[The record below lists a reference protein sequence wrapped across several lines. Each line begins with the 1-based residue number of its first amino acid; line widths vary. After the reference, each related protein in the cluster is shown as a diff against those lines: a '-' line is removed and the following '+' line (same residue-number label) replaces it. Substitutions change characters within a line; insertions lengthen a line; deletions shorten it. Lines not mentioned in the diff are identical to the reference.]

1 LSDINSS
8 QALKDF
14 ISETEEIIESLSL
27 ALTNLADSVDSGDCD
42 PEVLNGIF
50 RGAHSIKGLAGMFGF
65 DDLSEISHSMES
77 LLDGLRLGKVPFCQ
91 SLVDTLFSALDVLIQ
106 LIDGK
111 SNDENFTIDL
121 SPILTQI
128 SQATEGDV
136 QGEEEPL
143 AGLNID
149 PAILNVLTEYE
160 EHRLLENIR
169 KGRRLNLLRVDFD
182 LATFDQE
189 LAEITQ
195 QLKQQGEVVSTL
207 PSPGD
212 IGERIAFQILFG
224 SELNPVDIELL
235 LGRDDL
241 DIHTYGDDAG
251 GDVDDVAEPES
262 FVLGDPTAIDDPAVP
277 ATQTA
282 TATTAVDSRLPATLE
297 GAESNSSLRSISRT
311 VRVDIDKLD
320 LLMNIVGELVL
331 SKSSIADISD
341 RLKGSG
347 EKELMTELGKATRIL
362 ERRLHEL
369 QKGVMDVRM
378 VPVGQLFEKMTRI
391 VRRVSNEQG
400 KKVDLDIRG
409 ADTELDKLIIEDVSD
424 PLMHII
430 RNAIDHGLEPPQE
443 RRAAGKPEKGLIQLW
458 SSQKGNHVVI
468 EVHDDGRGI
477 DPDKVRRKAIE
488 KGLITDTQVL
498 TEEEIFDLLFLPGFS
513 TRDEVSDLSGRG
525 VGMDVVK
532 NNIAALSG
540 MIEVKSVL
548 GQGTSMIITLPI
560 TLAIIKALVVQVG
573 ETTYAIPI
581 NSVLETLMIDEGAIQ
596 TVEKREVME
605 LRQSTVPLLRLD
617 QVFGLQKAAKEADH
631 RLYVAI
637 VGLAEKRMGFVV
649 DELLGQQD
657 VVIKSLGK
665 ALAFVKGIAGAAE
678 LGNQKTILVLDVA
691 GLMSEALRGE
701 SSIA

>member
-1 LSDINSS
+1 MSDKSSS

-14 ISETEEIIESLSL
+14 ISETEEIIGSLNL
-27 ALTNLADSVDSGDCD
+27 DLVRLADSLDTGDCD
-42 PEVLNGIF
+42 PDVLNGIF

-65 DDLSEISHSMES
+65 DDLSQLSHSMEN
-77 LLDGLRLGKVPFCQ
+77 LLDGLRLGRVPLNQ
-91 SLVDTLFSALDVLIQ
+91 ALVDTLFSALDMLIR

-111 SNDENFTIDL
+111 SSNENFTLDL
-121 SPILTQI
+121 SPVLAQI
-128 SQATEGDV
+128 SRAAEGSAQAAADPYGGLQIE
-136 QGEEEPL
+136 
-143 AGLNID
+143 AG
-149 PAILNVLTEYE
+149 ILNVLTEYE

-169 KGRRLNLLRVDFD
+169 KGRRIHLLRMDFD

-195 QLKQQGEVVSTL
+195 QLKQQGEVISTL
-207 PSPGD
+207 PSVGD
-212 IGERIAFQILFG
+212 VGDRIAFQILFG
-224 SELNPVDIELL
+224 SELDQAVILKQ
-235 LGRDDL
+235 LGRDNL
-241 DIHTYGDDAG
+241 SIRTYGDTPIIAQPVMTDTLQPADHLEAELETHLPTELETVEG
-251 GDVDDVAEPES
+251 G
-262 FVLGDPTAIDDPAVP
+262 
-277 ATQTA
+277 
-282 TATTAVDSRLPATLE
+282 
-297 GAESNSSLRSISRT
+297 SSMRSISRT

-331 SKSSIADISD
+331 SKSAIANLND
-341 RLKGSG
+341 RLRGST
-347 EKELMTELGKATRIL
+347 EKELATELGKATRIL

-391 VRRVSNEQG
+391 VRRIANEQG
-400 KKVDLDIRG
+400 KRVDLDIRG

-430 RNAIDHGLEPPQE
+430 RNAIDHGLESPQE
-443 RRAAGKPEKGLIQLW
+443 RRATGKPEKGLLQLW
-458 SSQKGNHVVI
+458 AAQKGNHVVI

-477 DPDKVRRKAIE
+477 DVARVRRKAIE
-488 KGLITDTQVL
+488 KKLISESQAL
-498 TEEEIFDLLFLPGFS
+498 TEEECYELLFMPGFS

-540 MIEVKSVL
+540 MIGVKSRP

-560 TLAIIKALVVQVG
+560 TLAIIKALIVRVAG
-573 ETTYAIPI
+573 RTYAIPI
-581 NSVLETLMIDEGAIQ
+581 NSVLETLMIDADAIE
-596 TVEKREVME
+596 TVERREVIE
-605 LRQSTVPLLRLD
+605 LRKSTVPLLRLD
-617 QVFGLQKAAKEADH
+617 RVFSLTTGEEDDTR
-631 RLYVAI
+631 RLFVAI

-665 ALAFVKGIAGAAE
+665 ALAFVKGVAGAAE

-701 SSIA
+701 SLLNV

>member
-1 LSDINSS
+1 LSDKSTS

-14 ISETEEIIESLSL
+14 ISETEEIIGSL
-27 ALTNLADSVDSGDCD
+27 NLDLVKMADSLESGDCD
-42 PEVLNGIF
+42 PDVINGIF

-65 DDLSEISHSMES
+65 DDLSRLSHSMEN
-77 LLDGLRLGKVPFCQ
+77 LLDGLRLGKVPFTQ
-91 SLVDTLFSALDVLIQ
+91 FLVDTLFSSLDTLIR

-111 SNDENFTIDL
+111 SNDENFTFDL
-121 SPILTQI
+121 SPILAQI
-128 SQATEGDV
+128 SQATKGKSQTASD
-136 QGEEEPL
+136 PL
-143 AGLNID
+143 SGLEID
-149 PAILNVLTEYE
+149 PGILNVLTEYE

-169 KGRRLNLLRVDFD
+169 KGRRIHLLRMSFD
-182 LATFDQE
+182 LASFDQE

-195 QLKQQGEVVSTL
+195 HLKQQGEVISTL
-207 PSPGD
+207 PSAGD
-212 IGERIAFQILFG
+212 IGARIAFQIMFG
-224 SELNPVDIELL
+224 SELDQADIILL

-241 DIHTYGDDAG
+241 DIHTYGDQTEAP
-251 GDVDDVAEPES
+251 EPET
-262 FVLGDPTAIDDPAVP
+262 FVLEDPVEKSSPVP
-277 ATQTA
+277 EIL
-282 TATTAVDSRLPATLE
+282 LPA
-297 GAESNSSLRSISRT
+297 AVESDDGGSSLRSISRT

-331 SKSSIADISD
+331 SKSSITNISD
-341 RLKGSG
+341 RLKVTG
-347 EKELMTELGKATRIL
+347 EKELATDLAKATRIL

-391 VRRVSNEQG
+391 IRRIANEQG

-430 RNAIDHGLEPPQE
+430 RNAIDHGLESPQE
-443 RRAAGKPEKGLIQLW
+443 RRSAGKPEKGHVQLW
-458 SSQKGNHVVI
+458 ASQKGNHVVV
-468 EVHDDGRGI
+468 EVNDDGRGI
-477 DPDKVRRKAIE
+477 DIAKVRRKAIE
-488 KGLITDTQVL
+488 KGLISESQAM
-498 TEEEIFDLLFLPGFS
+498 TEEECYDLLFMPGFS

-532 NNIAALSG
+532 NNITALSG
-540 MIEVKSVL
+540 MIEVKSQP
-548 GQGTSMIITLPI
+548 GQGTSMVITLPI
-560 TLAIIKALVVQVG
+560 TLAIIKALIVRVHSKI
-573 ETTYAIPI
+573 YAIPI
-581 NSVLETLMIDEGAIQ
+581 NSVLETLMIEPDVIR
-596 TVEKREVME
+596 TVEKREVIE
-605 LRQSTVPLLRLD
+605 LRKSTVPLLRLD
-617 QVFGLQKAAKEADH
+617 QTFGLATPDSDDQH
-631 RLYVAI
+631 LLFIVV

-701 SSIA
+701 SSLNV

>member
-1 LSDINSS
+1 MSDHGSS

-14 ISETEEIIESLSL
+14 ISETEEIIGSLNMDL
-27 ALTNLADSVDSGDCD
+27 VLLADSLDSGDCD

-65 DDLSEISHSMES
+65 DDLSRLSHSMEN
-77 LLDGLRLGKVPFCQ
+77 LLDGLRLGKVPFSQ
-91 SLVDTLFSALDVLIQ
+91 SLVDTLFSSLDVLIK

-111 SNDENFTIDL
+111 SNNESFTLDL
-121 SPILTQI
+121 TGILAQI
-128 SQATEGDV
+128 GLAAEGGTKSSHD
-136 QGEEEPL
+136 PL
-143 AGLNID
+143 AGLQID
-149 PAILNVLTEYE
+149 ASVLNVLTEYE

-169 KGRRLNLLRVDFD
+169 KGRRIHMLRMNFD
-182 LATFDQE
+182 LASFDQE

-195 QLKQQGEVVSTL
+195 QLKQQGEVISTL
-207 PSPGD
+207 PSAGD
-212 IGERIAFQILFG
+212 IGARIAFQILFG
-224 SELNPVDIELL
+224 SELSRVDIEML

-241 DIHTYGDDAG
+241 DINTYGAHDEA
-251 GDVDDVAEPES
+251 AETEG
-262 FVLGDPTAIDDPAVP
+262 FVLEDPVPAVP
-277 ATQTA
+277 QVPGK
-282 TATTAVDSRLPATLE
+282 AVSEVVE
-297 GAESNSSLRSISRT
+297 GADGGSSLRSISRT

-331 SKSSIADISD
+331 SKSMISNIND
-341 RLKGSG
+341 RLKASG
-347 EKELMTELGKATRIL
+347 EKELSVEMGKATRIL

-378 VPVGQLFEKMTRI
+378 VPVGQLFDKMTRI

-400 KKVDLDIRG
+400 KKVDLDIKG

-430 RNAIDHGLEPPQE
+430 RNAIDHGLETPQE
-443 RRAAGKPEKGLIQLW
+443 RQAAGKPEKGLVQLW
-458 SSQKGNHVVI
+458 ASQKGNHVVI

-477 DPDKVRRKAIE
+477 DSDKVRRKAIQ
-488 KGLITDTQVL
+488 KGLISENHML
-498 TEEEIFDLLFLPGFS
+498 TEEETFDLLFMPGFS

-540 MIEVKSVL
+540 MIEVKSSP
-548 GQGTSMIITLPI
+548 GFGSSMIITLPI
-560 TLAIIKALVVQVG
+560 TLAIIKALIVRVG
-573 ETTYAIPI
+573 DKTYAIPI
-581 NSVLETLMIDEGAIQ
+581 NSVLETLMIESRDIQ
-596 TVEKREVME
+596 TIERREVIE
-605 LRQSTVPLLRLD
+605 LRKSTVPLLRLN
-617 QVFGLQKAAKEADH
+617 QVFSLQGDTGKSEN
-631 RLYVAI
+631 RLFVAI

-665 ALAFVKGIAGAAE
+665 ALSFVRGIAGAAE

-691 GLMSEALRGE
+691 GLMTEALRGE
-701 SSIA
+701 SALNV

>member
-1 LSDINSS
+1 MLSDQSSS

-14 ISETEEIIESLSL
+14 ISETEEIIGSLNLDMVKLSDSL
-27 ALTNLADSVDSGDCD
+27 DSGDCD
-42 PEVLNGIF
+42 PDVLNGIF

-65 DDLSEISHSMES
+65 DDLSQISHSMES
-77 LLDGLRLGKVPFCQ
+77 LLDSLRLGKVPFSQ
-91 SLVDTLFSALDVLIQ
+91 YLIDTLFNSLDVLIN

-121 SPILTQI
+121 GPILAQI
-128 SQATEGDV
+128 SQATEGV
-136 QGEEEPL
+136 AQGDEDPF
-143 AGLNID
+143 AGLDID
-149 PAILNVLTEYE
+149 AAILNVLTEYE

-169 KGRRLNLLRVDFD
+169 KERCLHLLRMDFD
-182 LATFDQE
+182 LASFDQE

-195 QLKQQGEVVSTL
+195 QLKQHGEVISTL
-207 PSPGD
+207 PSAGD

-224 SELNPVDIELL
+224 SDLNKLDIEML
-235 LGRDDL
+235 LGRDSL
-241 DIHTYGDDAG
+241 DIHTC
-251 GDVDDVAEPES
+251 GDVITGDLSGVDAAAEPEPEG
-262 FVLGDPTAIDDPAVP
+262 FVLEDPAAPEKVV
-277 ATQTA
+277 TE
-282 TATTAVDSRLPATLE
+282 SLLPAAFE
-297 GAESNSSLRSISRT
+297 DADSGSSLRSISRT

-331 SKSSIADISD
+331 SKASIADISG
-341 RLKGSG
+341 RLKDSDD
-347 EKELMTELGKATRIL
+347 KELVTELGKATRIL

-400 KKVDLDIRG
+400 KKVALDIRG

-430 RNAIDHGLEPPQE
+430 RNAIDHGLETPQD
-443 RRAAGKPEKGLIQLW
+443 RLAAGKPEKGQIQLW
-458 SSQKGNHVVI
+458 SAQKGNHVVI
-468 EVHDDGRGI
+468 EVHDDGHGI
-477 DPDKVRRKAIE
+477 DTDRVRRKAIE
-488 KGLITDTQVL
+488 RGLISDTQVL
-498 TEEEIFDLLFLPGFS
+498 TEEEIYDLLFMPGFS

-540 MIEVKSVL
+540 MIEVKSQP

-560 TLAIIKALVVQVG
+560 TLAIIKALIVQVG
-573 ETTYAIPI
+573 EKTYAIPI
-581 NSVLETLMIDEGAIQ
+581 NSVLETLMIDADAVQ
-596 TVEKREVME
+596 TVERREVIE
-605 LRQSTVPLLRLD
+605 LRKSTVPLLRLD
-617 QVFGLQKAAKEADH
+617 RVFDLPTSADSDDR
-631 RLYVAI
+631 RLFVAV

-701 SSIA
+701 ASLS

>member
-1 LSDINSS
+1 MSDNSSS

-14 ISETEEIIESLSL
+14 ISETEEIIGSLNL
-27 ALTNLADSVDSGDCD
+27 DLVKLADSLDSGDCD

-65 DDLSEISHSMES
+65 DDLSELSHSMEN
-77 LLDGLRLGKVPFCQ
+77 LLDGLRLGKVPFNQ
-91 SLVDTLFSALDVLIQ
+91 YLVDTLFSSLDILIK

-111 SNDENFTIDL
+111 SNNENFTVDL
-121 SPILTQI
+121 TDILGQI
-128 SQATEGDV
+128 SQAAEG
-136 QGEEEPL
+136 GTKAEENPF
-143 AGLNID
+143 AGLDID
-149 PAILNVLTEYE
+149 SSILNVLTEYE

-169 KGRRLNLLRVDFD
+169 KGRRIHLLRMDFD
-182 LATFDQE
+182 LASFDQE
-189 LAEITQ
+189 LAEVTQ
-195 QLKQQGEVVSTL
+195 SLKQQGEVVSTL
-207 PSPGD
+207 PSAGD

-224 SELNPVDIELL
+224 SDLDRPDIEML
-235 LGRDDL
+235 LGRDAL
-241 DIHTYGDDAG
+241 DIHTYGDAS
-251 GDVDDVAEPES
+251 VASEPASDD
-262 FVLGDPTAIDDPAVP
+262 FVLEDPAEEVVQAPVEVP
-277 ATQTA
+277 RAEI
-282 TATTAVDSRLPATLE
+282 LPANVE
-297 GAESNSSLRSISRT
+297 GADSGSLRSISRT

-331 SKSSIADISD
+331 SKSSIANLSD
-341 RLKGSG
+341 RLKTTA
-347 EKELMTELGKATRIL
+347 EKELATELGKATRIM

-430 RNAIDHGLEPPQE
+430 RNAIDHGLETPDE
-443 RRAAGKPEKGLIQLW
+443 RIAMGKPERGQIKLW
-458 SSQKGNHVVI
+458 ASQKGNHVVI

-477 DPDKVRRKAIE
+477 DAEGVRRKAVE
-488 KGLITDTQVL
+488 KDLISENQIL
-498 TEEEIFDLLFLPGFS
+498 TEEEVYDLLFMPGFS
-513 TRDEVSDLSGRG
+513 TRDQVSDLSGRG

-532 NNIAALSG
+532 NNITALSG
-540 MIEVKSVL
+540 MIEVRSQP
-548 GQGTSMIITLPI
+548 GEGSSMIITLPI
-560 TLAIIKALVVQVG
+560 TLAIIKALIVKVG
-573 ETTYAIPI
+573 DKTYAIPI
-581 NSVLETLMIDEGAIQ
+581 NSVLETLMIEPDVIQ
-596 TVEKREVME
+596 TVERREVIE
-605 LRQSTVPLLRLD
+605 LRKSTVPLLRLND
-617 QVFGLQKAAKEADH
+617 VFDVESGSQEDEKLF
-631 RLYVAI
+631 VAI

-665 ALAFVKGIAGAAE
+665 ALSFVKGIAGAAE

-691 GLMSEALRGE
+691 GLMGEALRGE
-701 SSIA
+701 SALNV

>member
-1 LSDINSS
+1 MSDTSSS

-14 ISETEEIIESLSL
+14 ISETEEIIG
-27 ALTNLADSVDSGDCD
+27 ALNFDLVKLADALETGDCD
-42 PEVLNGIF
+42 PDVLNGIF

-65 DDLSEISHSMES
+65 DDLSELSHAMES
-77 LLDGLRLGKVPFCQ
+77 LLDGLRLGKVPFTQ
-91 SLVDTLFSALDVLIQ
+91 RLVDTLFSSLDVLIQ

-111 SNDENFTIDL
+111 SNDESFTLDLGSILAQID
-121 SPILTQI
+121 
-128 SQATEGDV
+128 QAAEGKASSAED
-136 QGEEEPL
+136 PL
-143 AGLNID
+143 AGLDID
-149 PAILNVLTEYE
+149 PGILNVLTEYE

-169 KGRRLNLLRVDFD
+169 KGRAIHLLRMDFD
-182 LATFDQE
+182 LSSFDQE
-189 LAEITQ
+189 LAEITE
-195 QLKQQGEVVSTL
+195 QLKPQGEVVSTL
-207 PSPGD
+207 PSAGE

-224 SELNPVDIELL
+224 SDLNRADIELL
-235 LGRDDL
+235 LSREGL
-241 DIHTYGDDAG
+241 DISTYGQVEVTMEPEDFVLEEPDAG
-251 GDVDDVAEPES
+251 PDAVVVTAE
-262 FVLGDPTAIDDPAVP
+262 
-277 ATQTA
+277 
-282 TATTAVDSRLPATLE
+282 RLPAAVE
-297 GAESNSSLRSISRT
+297 EADGGSSMRSISRT

-331 SKSSIADISD
+331 SKSSISNIGERIKASAD
-341 RLKGSG
+341 
-347 EKELMTELGKATRIL
+347 KELATELTKATRIL

-378 VPVGQLFEKMTRI
+378 VPVGQLFDKMTRI

-430 RNAIDHGLEPPQE
+430 RNAIDHGLETPEE
-443 RRAAGKPEKGLIQLW
+443 RRQVGKPEKGQVQLW
-458 SSQKGNHVVI
+458 ASQKGNHVVI

-477 DPDKVRRKAIE
+477 DAEGVRRKAVE
-488 KGLITDTQVL
+488 KGLISESQSL
-498 TEEEIFDLLFLPGFS
+498 SEEEIHDLLFMPGFS

-540 MIEVKSVL
+540 MIEVKSTQ
-548 GQGTSMIITLPI
+548 GQGCSMIITLPI
-560 TLAIIKALVVQVG
+560 TLAIIKALIVQVG
-573 ETTYAIPI
+573 DKTYAIPI
-581 NSVLETLMIDEGAIQ
+581 NSVLETLMIDADVIQ
-596 TVEKREVME
+596 TVEKREVLE
-605 LRQSTVPLLRLD
+605 LRKSTVPLLRLN
-617 QVFGLQKAAKEADH
+617 QVFDLGSEEKSDEK
-631 RLYVAI
+631 RLFVAV

-665 ALAFVKGIAGAAE
+665 ALSFVQGIAGAAE

-691 GLMSEALRGE
+691 GLMTEALRGE
-701 SSIA
+701 SSLNV